1 MKKQKVV
8 DLLKGV
14 GFIASF
20 WIVSFLIKD
29 LLINPALSALA
40 TKVATEFITN
50 NGSFIALLVS
60 LLITSA
66 LAILIMP
73 KSWRVRAYKLILA
86 VSMLIVLVDAF
97 PIVSPWD
104 SSFSM
109 VENIKSIIW
118 LLASLLSHLSI
129 ALLLL
134 SPIEYWIKANLEKP
148 IIANKKILVVLIAI
162 AIISM
167 MITFG
172 IYKTYRV
179 QLGWII

>member
-1 MKKQKVV
+1 MEKQKVV
-8 DLLKGV
+8 GLLKGA
-14 GFIASF
+14 GFIAGF
-20 WIVSFLIKD
+20 WIVNLLASE

-40 TKVATEFITN
+40 TKGANEFITN
-50 NGSFIALLVS
+50 NGSFLALLIS
-60 LLITSA
+60 LLLTSA
-66 LAILIMP
+66 LAILIIP

-104 SSFSM
+104 SSFSIA
-109 VENIKSIIW
+109 ENVKSIIW

-134 SPIEYWIKANLEKP
+134 SPIEYWINVDLEKP
-148 IIANKKILVVLIAI
+148 IITHKKILIALIVI
-162 AIISM
+162 AVISM

-172 IYKTYRV
+172 IYISYRA